1 MKTTI
6 ILSALLAST
15 LLGSSKAYFEEDT
28 LDGLDVLRL
37 RRLRPRFCDPG
48 LGRTGEECDSWTEC
62 CSEICR
68 RGQCWSAPQPRR
80 CPGEPRKIMGRP
92 FRVDGDTVSAPLTC
106 QDTGD
111 QRIEVWKESAV
122 GEHASVAS
130 FADLSLKLFTLG
142 APMDILEK
150 AASAQLDEVRHAN
163 LMLGLI
169 RTANPDEKELKFGAV
184 NLRKVNSSVFDTS
197 YEKIM
202 LESLEDGC
210 MNEGIAAGIAAEVAK
225 VVKESHVKT
234 VYETI
239 ATDEH
244 RHAMLAW
251 DIVEWV
257 LSEKPELAETAKTS
271 YEKFAEATE
280 KAGAASFPG
289 SKLTTKEAAARAVSE
304 TLRTN
309 RERLSKILEKTT
321 A

>member
-28 LDGLDVLRL
+28 LDGLDERRL
-37 RRLRPRFCDPG
+37 RRLMPRHCDPG
-48 LGRTGEECDSWTEC
+48 LGRIGEECDSSTEC
-62 CSEICR
+62 CSKICR
-68 RGQCWSAPQPRR
+68 RGECWPRIR
-80 CPGEPRKIMGRP
+80 MGRP

>member
-1 MKTTI
+1 M
-6 ILSALLAST
+6 
-15 LLGSSKAYFEEDT
+15 
-28 LDGLDVLRL
+28 
-37 RRLRPRFCDPG
+37 
-48 LGRTGEECDSWTEC
+48 
-62 CSEICR
+62 
-68 RGQCWSAPQPRR
+68 
-80 CPGEPRKIMGRP
+80 
-92 FRVDGDTVSAPLTC
+92 SAPLTC

-163 LMLGLI
+163 LFLGLI